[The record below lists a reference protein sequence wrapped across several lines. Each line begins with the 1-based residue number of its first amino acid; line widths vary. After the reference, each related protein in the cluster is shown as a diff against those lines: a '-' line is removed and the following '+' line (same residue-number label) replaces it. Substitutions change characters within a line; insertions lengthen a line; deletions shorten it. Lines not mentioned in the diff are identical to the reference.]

1 MKNLKIGQ
9 KLFASFAA
17 VLLVFIGISIY
28 QMYNIYK
35 LGELQDEGAE
45 LSNESVYV
53 ADNANLGVITYQ
65 IIADAIIN
73 RDEYDSNNK
82 WLNDR
87 KTTDDIYINLEKIV
101 DTDEEKEFLA
111 KSKEAYMKVVFI
123 FENKVQPLLFENS
136 KTSKLVSDSL
146 KGAAR
151 EKFIKT
157 KIQESDAEIDALAND
172 IMSNLDKLHG
182 CIEKEAINGD
192 AVYDDIKN
200 TSYIFT
206 TIVILV
212 GLIISLILVLLL
224 SGNIKNII
232 QTMLT
237 ETKKLTNAAIEGKLT
252 YRADAEKIN
261 FEFKEI
267 IEGVNNTLDAV
278 IKPLNVASVYIDRIS
293 KGDIPEQITNEY
305 NGDFNTIKNNLNIL
319 IAALVEITTKSKQ
332 IAKGDLTVK
341 LVKRSDKDELLE
353 SLSEMVTNLKN
364 IVSDIIEAAENVAT
378 GSSQLSSTAE
388 EIAQG
393 ANEQAASTEEVSAS
407 VEEMTSSIQQNS
419 ENSIQTERIAK
430 QSAQGILNVNSST
443 EKSIVAIKDIA
454 VKIQIINDIAEKTD
468 ILAINAA
475 IEAARAGEHGKG
487 FAVVAAEVRK
497 LAEVSQKAAKEI
509 NELSRSS
516 LSVTEEAGKLMAEM
530 IPDIQKTAQ
539 LVQEITAASNEQN
552 SGTQQIAKA
561 IEQLTSVTQQ
571 NSSAAEEMS
580 TGSEELASQAEMLKD
595 VISFFKIEKQL
606 HSNKQLIQH
615 KTNKQMLTNTPKK
628 TKGVDI
634 NLGNHLSKDDS
645 YETF

>member
-17 VLLVFIGISIY
+17 VLFVFIGISIY
-28 QMYNIYK
+28 QMFNIYK
-35 LGELQDEGAE
+35 LGELQDEGAVR
-45 LSNESVYV
+45 STDAVFAS
-53 ADNANLGVITYQ
+53 DNANLGVVTYQ

-73 RDEYDSNNK
+73 KDEYESNNK
-82 WLNDR
+82 WLTDK
-87 KTTDDIYINLEKIV
+87 KTTDEIYAKLEKIV
-101 DTDEEKEFLA
+101 DTDEEKEFVA

-136 KTSKLVSDSL
+136 KTAKLVSDSL

-151 EKFIKT
+151 EKYIQN
-157 KIQESDAEIDALAND
+157 KIQDCDAEIDALEIE
-172 IMSNLDKLHG
+172 IMTNLRKLQKS
-182 CIEKEAINGD
+182 IENEHHAGD
-192 AVYDDIKN
+192 AIYDDIKN
-200 TSYIFT
+200 TSYVIT
-206 TIVILV
+206 TIVILL
-212 GLIISLILVLLL
+212 GLIISLILVFVLR
-224 SGNIKNII
+224 GNIKIII
-232 QTMLT
+232 QTMLN

-252 YRADAEKIN
+252 YRADSEKIN
-261 FEFKEI
+261 FEFREI

-278 IKPLNVASVYIDRIS
+278 IKPLNVASEYIDRIS

-305 NGDFNTIKNNLNIL
+305 YGDFNSIKNNLNLL

-332 IAKGDLTVK
+332 IAQGDLTVK
-341 LVKRSDKDELLE
+341 LVKRSEKDELLE
-353 SLSEMVTNLKN
+353 SLSEMVANLKN
-364 IVSDIIEAAENVAT
+364 IVSDIIDASANVAS
-378 GSSQLSSTAE
+378 GSAQLSSTAE
-388 EIAQG
+388 QIAQG

-419 ENSIQTERIAK
+419 ENSIQTEKIAK
-430 QSAQGILNVNSST
+430 QSAQSIIKVNSSS
-443 EKSIVAIKDIA
+443 EKSVAAIKDIA
-454 VKIQIINDIAEKTD
+454 IKIQIINDIAEKTD

-539 LVQEITAASNEQN
+539 LVQEITAASSEQN

-571 NSSAAEEMS
+571 NSAAAEEMS
-580 TGSEELASQAEMLKD
+580 TGSEELASQAETLKD
-595 VISFFKIEKQL
+595 VISFFKIEKKL
-606 HSNKQLIQH
+606 HATKQLIQH
-615 KTNKQMLTNTPKK
+615 KTNKQFSTNTFKK

-634 NLGNHLSKDDS
+634 YLGKDESKDDDF
-645 YETF
+645 EKM